1 MYDTIRYE
9 VADPVATITLNR
21 PERLNAL
28 TPQVMTELQDAVAAA
43 EADPQVVGIVLTGAG
58 RGFCAGADMRSLQNM
73 SEGAALSDWQMADGK
88 PGAFEEMGPD
98 FQLGLLY
105 LMAVRKP
112 IICAI
117 NGPCAGLGF
126 IMAMLCDIRLASTEA
141 KFTTAFANRG
151 LIAEHGISWILPR
164 LVGPAHALDLL
175 WSGRLVDATEAAS
188 MGIVNRVVAAD
199 DLLRE
204 ATGYVETLAERSA
217 PLAIQVIKQQVYKH
231 LSTTLGD
238 ATRESLRLMK
248 ESQARPDFAEGV
260 KSFVE
265 KRPPRFARVT
275 AG

>member
-58 RGFCAGADMRSLQNM
+58 RGFCAGADMRRLQNL
-73 SEGAALSDWQMADGK
+73 SEGATVSDWQTADGK

-126 IMAMLCDIRLASTEA
+126 VMAMLCDIRFASTEA

-188 MGIVNRVVAAD
+188 MGVVNRVVSAD

-204 ATGYVETLAERSA
+204 ATGYVRTLAERSA
-217 PLAIQVIKQQVYKH
+217 PLAIQVIKQQVYRH
-231 LSTTLGD
+231 LSAALGD

-248 ESQARPDFAEGV
+248 ESQARADFAEGV

-275 AG
+275 TC

>member
-58 RGFCAGADMRSLQNM
+58 RGFCAGADMRRLQNM
-73 SEGAALSDWQMADGK
+73 SEGATVSDWQTADGK

-126 IMAMLCDIRLASTEA
+126 VMAMLCDIRFASTEA

-188 MGIVNRVVAAD
+188 MGVVNRVVAAD

-217 PLAIQVIKQQVYKH
+217 PLAIQVIKQQVYRH
-231 LSTTLGD
+231 LSAALGD

-248 ESQARPDFAEGV
+248 ESQARADFAEGV

-275 AG
+275 TC

>member
-1 MYDTIRYE
+1 
-9 VADPVATITLNR
+9 
-21 PERLNAL
+21 
-28 TPQVMTELQDAVAAA
+28 
-43 EADPQVVGIVLTGAG
+43 
-58 RGFCAGADMRSLQNM
+58 
-73 SEGAALSDWQMADGK
+73 MADGK

-126 IMAMLCDIRLASTEA
+126 VMAMLCDIRFASTEA

-188 MGIVNRVVAAD
+188 MGVVNRVVAAD

-217 PLAIQVIKQQVYKH
+217 PLAIQVIKQQVYRH
-231 LSTTLGD
+231 LSAALGD

-248 ESQARPDFAEGV
+248 ESQARADFAEGV

-265 KRPPRFARVT
+265 KRPPQFARVPT
-275 AG
+275 C

>member
-58 RGFCAGADMRSLQNM
+58 RGFCAGANMRRLQNM
-73 SEGAALSDWQMADGK
+73 SEGATVSDWQTADGK

-126 IMAMLCDIRLASTEA
+126 VMAMLCDIRFASTEA

-188 MGIVNRVVAAD
+188 MGVVNRVVAAD

-204 ATGYVETLAERSA
+204 ATGYVQTLAERSA
-217 PLAIQVIKQQVYKH
+217 PLAIQVIKQQVYRH
-231 LSTTLGD
+231 LSAALGD

-248 ESQARPDFAEGV
+248 ESQARADFAEGV

-275 AG
+275 TC

>member
-58 RGFCAGADMRSLQNM
+58 RGFCAGADMRRLQNM
-73 SEGAALSDWQMADGK
+73 SEGATVSDWQTADGK

-126 IMAMLCDIRLASTEA
+126 VMAMLCDIRFASTEA

-188 MGIVNRVVAAD
+188 MGVVNRVVAAD

-204 ATGYVETLAERSA
+204 ATGYVQTLAERSA
-217 PLAIQVIKQQVYKH
+217 PLAIQVIKQQVYRH
-231 LSTTLGD
+231 LSAALGD

-248 ESQARPDFAEGV
+248 ESQARADFAEGV

-275 AG
+275 TC

>member
-58 RGFCAGADMRSLQNM
+58 RGFCAGADMRRLQNM
-73 SEGAALSDWQMADGK
+73 SEGATVSDWQMADGK

-126 IMAMLCDIRLASTEA
+126 VMAMLCDIRFASTEA

-188 MGIVNRVVAAD
+188 MGVVNRVVAAD

-217 PLAIQVIKQQVYKH
+217 PLAIQVIKQQVYRH
-231 LSTTLGD
+231 LSAALGD

-248 ESQARPDFAEGV
+248 ESQARADFAEGV

-275 AG
+275 TC

>member
-58 RGFCAGADMRSLQNM
+58 RGFCAGADMRRLQNM
-73 SEGAALSDWQMADGK
+73 SEGATVSDWQTADGK

-126 IMAMLCDIRLASTEA
+126 VMAMLCDIRFASTEA

-188 MGIVNRVVAAD
+188 MGVVNRVVAAD

-204 ATGYVETLAERSA
+204 ATEYVDTLAERSA
-217 PLAIQVIKQQVYKH
+217 PLAIQVIKQQVYRH
-231 LSTTLGD
+231 LSAALGD

-248 ESQARPDFAEGV
+248 ESQARADFAEGV

-275 AG
+275 TC